1 MPSESTQLTVT
12 RLMIY
17 PVKSCAGIAV
27 ERLDFDDVGPLQDRR
42 YMVVNP
48 DGRFLTQRQLPV
60 MARIVPEL
68 TDDGLILTWSG
79 QSQVSACPVRQP
91 EHGRWSDAQVWKDSV
106 RGLDCGDEVAQ
117 WLEQVLGRPA
127 RLLYLPNDV
136 IRPVDPEYAAPGDR
150 VGFAD
155 GFPILVTHQASADF
169 LSEQLGRTLDMLRFR
184 PNVVVSGGEAFD
196 ELNWQV
202 LQCAESATG
211 SISSLQLVKP
221 CTRCVIPLRDLET
234 LEREADVM
242 EVLKEHCRTGKEIIF
257 GQNALPRQL
266 ESIQL
271 GSRWTALP

>member
-1 MPSESTQLTVT
+1 MSSETQLTVSQ
-12 RLMIY
+12 LVVY
-17 PVKSCAGIAV
+17 PIKSCAGIEV
-27 ERLDFDDVGPLQDRR
+27 ERLEFDEVGPLHDRR

-60 MARIVPEL
+60 MARIIPEL
-68 TDDGLILTWSG
+68 TETGITLTLSG
-79 QSQVSACPVRQP
+79 QTALPACAVQQP
-91 EHGRWSDAQVWKDSV
+91 EHGSWSEAQVWKDSV
-106 RGLDCGDEVAQ
+106 QGLDCGEKVAQ
-117 WLEQVLGRPA
+117 WLEQVLGRSA

-136 IRPVDPEYAAPGDR
+136 IRSVDPDYADPGDR

-155 GFPILVTHQASADF
+155 GFPLLVTHQASADF
-169 LSEQLGRTLDMLRFR
+169 LSGKLGRPLNMLRFR

-202 LQCAESATG
+202 LQCAENATG

-234 LEREADVM
+234 LEREADVT